1 MRVIL
6 YGCGDFSYVIEYL
19 QEALKALQ
27 LPAFAPF
34 DPHDSTSHVPVDVM
48 ATELRTLDQLRRQ
61 YGTRVEANIA
71 ALVQSGVN
79 VELGVNAVGHPSY
92 GPFDLVI
99 FRNPHTGNYG
109 NSQDPSMS
117 SYVESIGA
125 NNGLFQ
131 GVLAQT
137 NHTRV
142 PFGLVLI
149 TVVGWPYLGKNP
161 KSQLGFKGLQLE
173 NPQYAKEYG
182 EVAGLEFLKY
192 LNFGPQWV
200 ARNTGNTFV
209 ADEVGLLYRD
219 ATHWRDIRELEHTMR
234 AYDPDRVP
242 GWCKLHPNYEQM
254 RQKLAKERS

>member
-27 LPAFAPF
+27 LPAYAAF
-34 DPHDSTSHVPVDVM
+34 DPHNSQAHVPVDVM
-48 ATELRTLDQLRRQ
+48 ATELRTIDQLKRQ
-61 YGTRVEANIA
+61 YGQRVVDNIA
-71 ALVQSGVN
+71 ALKAKGVN

-109 NSQDPSMS
+109 NSQDPSMT
-117 SYVESIGA
+117 SYLEAIGS

-131 GVLAQT
+131 GVLKQT

-142 PFGLVLI
+142 PYGLVLI

-161 KSQLGFKGLQLE
+161 KSQLGFQGLQLE
-173 NPQYAKEYG
+173 NPTYARDYG
-182 EVAGLEFLKY
+182 NEAGLEFLKY
-192 LNFGPQWV
+192 INFGPQWV
-200 ARNTGNTFV
+200 ARNTGGSFQ
-209 ADEVGLLYRD
+209 ADEIGLLYRD
-219 ATHWRDIRELEHTMR
+219 ATHWLDIRELEHTMR
-234 AYDPDRVP
+234 AYEPDRVP
-242 GWCKLHPNYEQM
+242 AWCKLHPDYEKM
-254 RQKLAKERS
+254 RQHIGK